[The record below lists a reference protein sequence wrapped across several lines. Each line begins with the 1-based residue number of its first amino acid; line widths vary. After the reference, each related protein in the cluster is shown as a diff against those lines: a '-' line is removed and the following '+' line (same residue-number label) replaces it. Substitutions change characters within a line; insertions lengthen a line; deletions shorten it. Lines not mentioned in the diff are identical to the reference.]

1 MKKHKVIIDTDAGVD
16 DITAL
21 TFVLHDPEFEIELIT
36 ISSGNIKMEHAVR
49 NACHLL
55 DIFEKDVPIVE
66 GYSHR
71 MGGTDEFAYH
81 VHGREGFGLYVPPK
95 TTQRKPLK
103 VDCAD
108 AMYEIF
114 KKYPK
119 QVTIV
124 ILGPHTNFAHMLKKY
139 PDASRYVKDVV
150 MMGGSLSGIRNNPE
164 HRSFNIRTDAE
175 AFKYTVDSQLNVVM
189 CPSRIGRD
197 VTYFSEEQV
206 KQIGETN
213 EVGKFLEI
221 VFQTYWEPDYP
232 EKILSNC
239 DLAAIYYITHPE
251 FYKTKNAFI
260 DVDTEVNIGTTV
272 GHYDRKG
279 YFTVVQ
285 TVNREK
291 FQDMIF
297 KKLNEMSSL
306 KITNKDFH
314 DNIKGKYL
322 DEERTAFEKEFNPNN
337 STSKKNSVQKKISTK
352 SKTASVTKS
361 KAVTKNKIAK
371 SSSSTKPKT
380 TTKTKEKSV
389 AQAKQTKTSPKT
401 KAKTKTKPTTQAKKP
416 QAKKVKKEIE

>member
-55 DIFEKDVPIVE
+55 DIFEKDIPIVE

-119 QVTIV
+119 QVTAV

-139 PDASRYVKDVV
+139 PDATKYVKDVV

-239 DLAAIYYITHPE
+239 DLAAIYYVTHPE

-297 KKLNEMSSL
+297 KKLDEMSSL
-306 KITNKDFH
+306 KITNKDFQ
-314 DNIKGKYL
+314 DNINGKYL
-322 DEERTAFEKEFNPNN
+322 DEERMAFEDAFHTNK
-337 STSKKNSVQKKISTK
+337 TDSKKNTVKKRS
-352 SKTASVTKS
+352 STKS
-361 KAVTKNKIAK
+361 KAVTKNKTAK
-371 SSSSTKPKT
+371 SSTKPKT

-389 AQAKQTKTSPKT
+389 AQTKQTKTSPKT
-401 KAKTKTKPTTQAKKP
+401 KAKAKTPANATTKTKPTSQAKKTQAKK
-416 QAKKVKKEIE
+416 

>member
-21 TFVLHDPEFEIELIT
+21 TFAMHDPEFEIELIT
-36 ISSGNIKMEHAVR
+36 VSTGNIKMEHAVR

-55 DIFEKDVPIVE
+55 DIFEKDIPIVE
-66 GYSHR
+66 GYSQK

-108 AMYEIF
+108 AMYEVF

-119 QVTIV
+119 QVTMV
-124 ILGPHTNFAHMLKKY
+124 ILGPHTNFAYMLKKY
-139 PDASRYVKDVV
+139 PDAVKYVKEVV

-164 HRSFNIRTDAE
+164 HRSFNIRTDAV
-175 AFKYTVDSQLNVVM
+175 AFKYTVNSQLNVVM

-206 KQIGETN
+206 KQIGRTN

-239 DLAAIYYITHPE
+239 DLSAVYYITHPE

-297 KKLNEMSSL
+297 KKLDEMSTL
-306 KITNKDFH
+306 KITNKDFQ
-314 DNIKGKYL
+314 DNIHGKYL
-322 DEERTAFEKEFNPNN
+322 DEERSAFEETFHSNKPA
-337 STSKKNSVQKKISTK
+337 TKKSAGQKK
-352 SKTASVTKS
+352 
-361 KAVTKNKIAK
+361 
-371 SSSSTKPKT
+371 SSTKAKAMTKIKTAKNSNTAKSKT

-401 KAKTKTKPTTQAKKP
+401 KVKTPAKTTTKTNPTS
-416 QAKKVKKEIE
+416 